1 MERPASSA
9 LSHAQLGPRTVFALC
24 LTMVFALLAGA
35 IEILYLDQQET
46 VSLLE
51 KISLGLVTIGLA
63 MVLILLIALPGQ
75 YLDRLGLAVFTGTI
89 IYIFAMMIG
98 TLYFDHDM
106 ARSLHAILWFH
117 PAFIAVTLTQP
128 VRIAQTACWLVIA
141 MVSAVVL
148 YFAAIHNITILT
160 STALVNHLI
169 IILSLGASAAL
180 LYSLSTYREAVGAD
194 SARIEVLQQSEIA
207 LQTEV
212 KAKEQVSTELAQ
224 SNAVVAGFLDNM
236 SHELRTPLNAIIG
249 FSELIHS
256 ETFGALA
263 NEKYKEYAGDILV
276 SGQSLLELVNNLL
289 FFSKLSAGKI
299 ALVPEPMNA
308 GDILDQIACGQR
320 VKAERAEISIVTD
333 VAGQPALEADPNALT
348 RILNGLIDNAIKF
361 STAGGKIYLQA
372 AQLANGSCEIS
383 IRDTGIGIASAE
395 MKKIFAPFHKSMD
408 SETQAVPGVG
418 LGLATTKMLMD
429 LLGGTLSI
437 ISVPGQGTCVSLVFY
452 PHAQSR
458 ALAQTD

>member
-1 MERPASSA
+1 
-9 LSHAQLGPRTVFALC
+9 
-24 LTMVFALLAGA
+24 MVFALLAGA

-46 VSLLE
+46 VSFLE
-51 KISLGLVTIGLA
+51 KASLGLVTIGLA
-63 MVLILLIALPGQ
+63 TVLILLIALPVQ
-75 YLDRLGLAVFTGTI
+75 YLDRLALAAFIGAI
-89 IYIFAMMIG
+89 IYIFAMLIG
-98 TLYFDHDM
+98 PLYLDNDI

-141 MVSAVVL
+141 MACGLVL
-148 YFAAIHNITILT
+148 YYAATHNITILT
-160 STALVNHLI
+160 STALVNYLI
-169 IILSLGASAAL
+169 VILSLGASAAL

-194 SARIEVLQQSEIA
+194 SARIEALQQSEIA

-224 SNAVVAGFLDNM
+224 ANAVVAGFLDNM

-299 ALVPEPMNA
+299 ALLPEPMNA
-308 GDILDQIACGQR
+308 RDILDRIASSQHA
-320 VKAERAEISIVTD
+320 KAERADISIVTD
-333 VAGQPALEADPNALT
+333 VTGQPALEADPNAVT
-348 RILNGLIDNAIKF
+348 RILNGLLDNAIKF
-361 STAGGKIYLQA
+361 SAAGGKIYLQA
-372 AQLANGSCEIS
+372 TQLANGACEIS

-395 MKKIFAPFHKSMD
+395 MEKIFSPFRKSMD

-437 ISVPGQGTCVSLVFY
+437 ISVPGQGTCVALVFY
-452 PHAQSR
+452 PHTQSG
-458 ALAQTD
+458 AWEQTP